1 MRGKSFII
9 LSIVLIFGTAWL
21 IAANRKYASAPSPS
35 SKNLHNIRHAPYPST
50 LAIQPFCPLKKLIG
64 IPCPG
69 CGSTRAIL
77 YLSKGRF
84 REALYMNP
92 LALLVAL
99 FCAIAYF
106 WAFADL
112 LKNRNTLEIFL
123 TTPLSPKYLP
133 LLLIP
138 ILLNWIFNFYKG
150 F

>member
-1 MRGKSFII
+1 
-9 LSIVLIFGTAWL
+9 
-21 IAANRKYASAPSPS
+21 
-35 SKNLHNIRHAPYPST
+35 
-50 LAIQPFCPLKKLIG
+50 
-64 IPCPG
+64 
-69 CGSTRAIL
+69 
-77 YLSKGRF
+77 
-84 REALYMNP
+84 MNP